1 MLNGNFYFQNS
12 RCFLNVSDKDLLLD
26 KFSTVNLN
34 FIKPYYDQLLDEKKL
49 QQIDNL
55 YKDFETPDAASKV

>member
-1 MLNGNFYFQNS
+1 MLQQALQDRVFFPNRVLPDELS
-12 RCFLNVSDKDLLLD
+12 LTKSLRC
-26 KFSTVNLN
+26 
-34 FIKPYYDQLLDEKKL
+34 YDQLLDEKKL